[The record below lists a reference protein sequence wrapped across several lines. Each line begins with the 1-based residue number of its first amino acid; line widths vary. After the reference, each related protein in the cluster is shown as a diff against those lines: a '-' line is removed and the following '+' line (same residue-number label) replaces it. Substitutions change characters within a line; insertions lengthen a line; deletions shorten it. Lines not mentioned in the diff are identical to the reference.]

1 MEIIMKMGL
10 RIVFLGIMTLVLI
23 AASANAVV
31 IVAENFGGGGSGG
44 LNGTA
49 ADTFNP
55 VITAAGG
62 SATWVANSGFLDNGL
77 VSNISRRAAYLNM
90 GSYINNAKG
99 TAKGLFTLTMT
110 ISETSGTSWLSL
122 GFGQENTP
130 STDKD
135 FTNASSVGATGTT
148 NGLGTI
154 IYRSQT
160 SSPAGELD
168 MFGGPGSANVIDGPD
183 GNTGPRTLTVAL
195 DLTPAGGTHG
205 KVTWSDSALG
215 VINSYTYTAART
227 FNSILITGST
237 TCTISN
243 LTLSQTGQSSPSHS
257 PDPASYETGVEVD
270 LSSQIV
276 PEAVSWM
283 SPDNPDDPDIVQVF
297 GYNLYMDTDQTKV
310 LNATPASADLLHKS
324 LQSGGQTDTN
334 FDPPTNLAYETTY
347 YWRVDALVD
356 LDSVPGTT
364 IAEATTLIGSVW
376 SFTTVPEYLL
386 PDLTVY
392 SVVTTVDLL
401 PAEMSAT
408 VTGNSDPITSVVF
421 TLLTDDSEFPPG
433 ATAVLIDTT
442 GDNQN
447 PTATLE
453 PNMPGTYKVKLEISD
468 GTTTV
473 EEIAAVFVYEDS
485 CEAQKNTPSGWTKDR
500 FDSNDDCIV
509 NLVDFADM
517 ALEWLHETSM
527 TSQETYKG
535 DVVYE
540 PVP

>member
-1 MEIIMKMGL
+1 LKKHL
-10 RIVFLGIMTLVLI
+10 RIVFCGLMAVVLT

-31 IVAENFGGGGSGG
+31 IVAENFGGDGSGV
-44 LNGTA
+44 LNGTP
-49 ADTFNP
+49 ADTFSP
-55 VITAAGG
+55 AITAAGG
-62 SATWVANSGFLDNGL
+62 SATWVANSGFLDNGA
-77 VSNISRRAAYLNM
+77 VNVNKKAAYLNM

-110 ISETSGTSWLSL
+110 MTQPTGTWISL

-130 STDKD
+130 NTEKD
-135 FTNASSVGATGTT
+135 FTNTGTGT
-148 NGLGTI
+148 ATTYGLGTI
-154 IYRSQT
+154 LYRSPT
-160 SSPAGELD
+160 GTPPGELK
-168 MFGGPGSANVIDGPD
+168 MYGGPGS
-183 GNTGPRTLTVAL
+183 GNAVTYVGSYTGTRTLTVTL
-195 DLTPAGGTHG
+195 DLTPAGGTYG
-205 KVTWSDSALG
+205 KVTWSDSVLG
-215 VINSYTYTAART
+215 VIGSYTYTAART
-227 FNSILITGST
+227 FNSILITVAATSAG
-237 TCTISN
+237 TISN
-243 LTLSQTGQSSPSHS
+243 LTLSQAGQSSPAHS
-257 PDPASYETGVEVD
+257 PDPEGYETGVEVD
-270 LSSQIV
+270 LSSRLV
-276 PEAVSWM
+276 PGSVSWL

-310 LNATPASADLLHKS
+310 LNATPASPDLLYKS
-324 LQSGGQTDTN
+324 LQSDGQTGTS
-334 FDPPTNLAYETTY
+334 FDPNENLDYNTTY
-347 YWRVDALVD
+347 YWRVDAIVD

-392 SVVTTVDLL
+392 SVITTVDLL

-433 ATAVLIDTT
+433 AAAALTDTT
-442 GDNQN
+442 VDNQN

-453 PNMPGTYKVKLEISD
+453 PNMPGTYKVRLEVSD

-473 EEIAAVFVYEDS
+473 EEIAEVLVYEDP
-485 CEAQKNTPSGWTKDR
+485 CEAQKNTPSGWTKDH

-509 NLVDFADM
+509 NLVDLADL